1 MAVPGYPDIIRAP
14 ATPLR
19 TLRFPCTLIRIYKHG
34 ILDGL
39 CVIIPRPKLRLHSG
53 FGTQKA
59 NNLKNLRPQGFVEM
73 G

>member
-39 CVIIPRPKLRLHSG
+39 CYNSS
-53 FGTQKA
+53 T
-59 NNLKNLRPQGFVEM
+59 
-73 G
+73 